1 MATAEITASALP
13 VTRSERS
20 VICPVTGLRVYA
32 GARALTLA
40 NAVAAVLALAVGGT
54 FALLVGLTRT
64 PSVSMLKPEAY
75 YQSLTGHGVA
85 ALILWPVFFEVAAM
99 VFASSILL
107 NTRVWS
113 MKLGWASFAAMIG
126 GAGMLLVSVI
136 SGKANVTFTAYPP
149 LIANPMFYLGYIV
162 FAVGV
167 LLAIV
172 NFCMTILLARQERLH
187 DKSLP
192 LLTYGVAVAALLAL
206 MGIVSGLVALV
217 PAWLYSM
224 GMIGSVEPIVYRA
237 WFWGLGH
244 TLQYVNVVAMVVA
257 WYGIIALTLRAG
269 PVNQKFSRLAFILYL
284 VFAVPVLGHHFIVD
298 PGLSTSVKVFGASF
312 MGFALGIPS
321 LMHGLAVMGAVEHRM
336 RRGARVTSLFGW
348 LRALDWKHPGI
359 AALGLSLILFAIGG
373 WSGSTQTT
381 LQLNMLTHNTMWVP
395 AHLHAVVVG
404 GMTLGFM
411 GFAYYLVPILAGRRL
426 FSQRLAT
433 IQVYL
438 YGGGLLFMIAM
449 QSWAGIVGVPRR
461 VASIEYGGQAPT
473 SWELPMNLMGV
484 GVTLAALGGLIFIL
498 EMVLTLVVGKPTSDP
513 AELVPSATK
522 LKLADPVASP
532 VVALAGGRSERR
544 LETPGTF
551 GVMTIYVALFL
562 VTWLA
567 YFAYLSLH
575 WAVN

>member
-1 MATAEITASALP
+1 
-13 VTRSERS
+13 
-20 VICPVTGLRVYA
+20 
-32 GARALTLA
+32 
-40 NAVAAVLALAVGGT
+40 VLALATGGT

-99 VFASSILL
+99 VFTSSILL

-113 MKLGWASFAAMIG
+113 MKLGWASFVAMLA

-149 LIANPMFYLGYIV
+149 LIANQAFYLGYIV

-172 NFCMTILLARQERLH
+172 NFCMTVVLARQERIQNR
-187 DKSLP
+187 SLP

-224 GMIGSVEPIVYRA
+224 GLIGSVEPIVYRA

-321 LMHGLAVMGAVEHRM
+321 LMHGLAVMGAVESRM
-336 RRGARVTSLFGW
+336 RRGTGVKGLFGW
-348 LRALDWKHPGI
+348 IRALDWSHPGI
-359 AALGLSLILFAIGG
+359 AALGASLVLFAIGG
-373 WSGSTQTT
+373 WTGSAQTT

-426 FSQRLAT
+426 FSRRLAT
-433 IQVYL
+433 VQVYL

-498 EMVLTLVVGKPTSDP
+498 EMVLTLVIGKPTSDP
-513 AELVPSATK
+513 AELVPSASK
-522 LKLADPVASP
+522 VPLADPP
-532 VVALAGGRSERR
+532 TLAAATATARSGGGSGSGRHDRR

-567 YFAYLSLH
+567 YFAYLTLH
-575 WAVN
+575 WAVS